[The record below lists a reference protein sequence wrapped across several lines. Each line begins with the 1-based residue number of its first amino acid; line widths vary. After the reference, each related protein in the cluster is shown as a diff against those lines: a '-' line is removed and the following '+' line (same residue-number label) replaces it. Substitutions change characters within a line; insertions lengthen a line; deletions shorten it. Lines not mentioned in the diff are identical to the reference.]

1 MARAAE
7 RRVRRSSLVDFRSQD
22 QLVAG
27 LRTGVHFA
35 ISLFTS
41 DANASGVRS
50 AAAGITL
57 PRSSSRLRAPSS
69 SSALTAAA
77 LSLAMTGARV
87 PFGAKI
93 AFHAWAW
100 KAGKPA
106 SAGGGNVRQ

>member
-50 AAAGITL
+50 VAAGITL

-77 LSLAMTGARV
+77 SSLAMTGARV

-93 AFHAWAW
+93 AFHACAW

>member
-7 RRVRRSSLVDFRSQD
+7 RRVRRSSLVNFRSQD

-41 DANASGVRS
+41 DANASGVHS

-57 PRSSSRLRAPSS
+57 PRSSRRLRAPSS
-69 SSALTAAA
+69 SSALHAAA
-77 LSLAMTGARV
+77 LSLAMTGAGV
-87 PFGAKI
+87 PI
-93 AFHAWAW
+93 AANIALHARAW
-100 KAGKPA
+100 RAGEPA
-106 SAGGGNVRQ
+106 SA